1 MGGLPRKKIGGYDVL
16 EQLDQGGMG
25 VVYLALQPELERQVV
40 IKALRRDLVQNKEVD
55 ERFRREAEAAGR
67 VHHQN
72 VVSVY
77 DCFIWRGDR
86 YIAQEYVEG
95 ADLRVALAAARRIP
109 ARQAALLAVALAR
122 GLEEI
127 HARDIVHR
135 DLKPSNVLLGK
146 AGEVKIADFGIAI
159 EASDDRL
166 TRMGY
171 AVGTPPYMSPEQL
184 MGDRVDARSDVFA
197 FGVLLYEM
205 IAGEP
210 PFPEKDPGSDLSLV
224 RRVQSGHYPPLRK
237 RAPQVP
243 RWLGRLVRDCL
254 RPKPARRPQS
264 MSAVRAVLER
274 RLGVDA
280 RTSGR
285 QQLSKWMWGQQIFGG
300 GGDENETVD
309 APIVDKRTKRRL
321 RVPRLRVPVPSLGV
335 AAVALLCGGIMVSA
349 VYAKR
354 SGWELPKLPAVPE
367 LRELWSGEISD
378 PTQARIVFDVDPWA
392 RVQIDDGRAFRV
404 PTERPVEIAPGK
416 HRISLEHPEYG
427 RIEREIE
434 LEAGEKLTVRHFFD

>member
-1 MGGLPRKKIGGYDVL
+1 MNGPPRKKIGGYDVL

-72 VVSVY
+72 VVCVY
-77 DCFIWRGDR
+77 DCFIWRGER

-95 ADLRVALAAARRIP
+95 ADLGEALAAARRMP
-109 ARQAALLAVALAR
+109 AHQAALLAVELAR

-159 EASDDRL
+159 EASGDRL

-210 PFPEKDPGSDLSLV
+210 PFPEKDPGSDLALV
-224 RRVQSGHYPPLRK
+224 RRVQSGRYTPLRK

-274 RLGVDA
+274 RLGVEA

-285 QQLSKWMWGQQIFGG
+285 QQLSTWMWGQQIFS
-300 GGDENETVD
+300 GGDNETVV

-321 RVPRLRVPVPSLGV
+321 RVPLPSLGV
-335 AAVALLCGGIMVSA
+335 AAVAVLCAVIMVSA

-354 SGWELPKLPAVPE
+354 TGWQLPKLPPVPE
-367 LRELWSGEISD
+367 LAELWSSGLSD

-392 RVQIDDGRAFRV
+392 RAQIDDGRAFRV

-416 HRISLEHPEYG
+416 HRISLEHPEHG

-434 LEAGEKLTVRHFFD
+434 LEPGEKLTVRHLFD